1 MNTKNNNLTTKLIT
15 IGKKFNK
22 ELGKEIY
29 TENNNNNKK
38 VIESYNSKNNDYTS
52 LPIIS
57 NSNVI
62 RLKSAFVKFSSSN
75 FVSQKILSL
84 RLKICRI
91 ANE

>member
-38 VIESYNSKNNDYTS
+38 VIESYNSKNNEVHYMKKK
-52 LPIIS
+52 
-57 NSNVI
+57 N
-62 RLKSAFVKFSSSN
+62 KFG
-75 FVSQKILSL
+75 
-84 RLKICRI
+84 
-91 ANE
+91 NEYNL